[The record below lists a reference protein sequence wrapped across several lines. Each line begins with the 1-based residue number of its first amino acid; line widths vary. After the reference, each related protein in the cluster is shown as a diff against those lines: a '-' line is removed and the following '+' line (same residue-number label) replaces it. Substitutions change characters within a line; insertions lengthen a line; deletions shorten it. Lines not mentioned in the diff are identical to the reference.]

1 MSVFCAKIKIK
12 PTEMVTVNFKATKA
26 GMFELTKPANTG
38 LSSRVPKYRL
48 PITVVKQSMEPIK
61 IRNKLGRVCVLCKI
75 GFSPFSLRKRF
86 SCNRYKG
93 DLIENSSFLRTFL
106 LSLRQSSMQ
115 LCWHLYHVKMYF
127 YIFTSPSEGLVENG

>member
-1 MSVFCAKIKIK
+1 MNDGEFLSGDFISVFCAKIKIK

-93 DLIENSSFLRTFL
+93 DLIENSSFLRTFFVKFAPEFNAAL
-106 LSLRQSSMQ
+106 LAFIP
-115 LCWHLYHVKMYF
+115 C
-127 YIFTSPSEGLVENG
+127 

>member
-1 MSVFCAKIKIK
+1 MNDGEFLSGDFISIFCAKIKIK

-93 DLIENSSFLRTFL
+93 DLIENSSFLRTFFVKFAPEFNAAL
-106 LSLRQSSMQ
+106 LAFIP
-115 LCWHLYHVKMYF
+115 C
-127 YIFTSPSEGLVENG
+127 

>member
-1 MSVFCAKIKIK
+1 MNDGEFLSGVLMSVFCAKIKIK

-75 GFSPFSLRKRF
+75 GFSPFSLRNRF

-93 DLIENSSFLRTFL
+93 DLINTSFLRTFFVKFAPEFNAAL
-106 LSLRQSSMQ
+106 LAFIP
-115 LCWHLYHVKMYF
+115 W
-127 YIFTSPSEGLVENG
+127 